1 VRFSAALV
9 LTAVGTYALLSA
21 EAAEIRVLSAA
32 AVQVPVEE
40 IAAAFA
46 RDTSHHV
53 RFEFATAGEVDAR
66 VNGGAHPAIVITAE
80 ERSATVVAT
89 LGLGAGQVRPLAT
102 VGIGVAAR
110 RGAAKP
116 DLSSVDSFRQSLRR
130 AESVAYGDP
139 ARGATTGVH
148 FAKVLDVLGVADE
161 IRPKSVLA
169 ANGLD
174 VMRRVK
180 SGEVELGVTQISEIL
195 SIDAATLVGP
205 LPSELQKHTTYVAI
219 LIDPKNVAAADFIRR
234 MVAEPGRAS
243 FRTAGF
249 Q

>member
-1 VRFSAALV
+1 MRLSPALV
-9 LTAVGTYALLSA
+9 LATVGTYALLSA
-21 EAAEIRVLSAA
+21 EASEIRVLSAA

-46 RDTSHHV
+46 RDTSHQV
-53 RFEFATAGEVDAR
+53 RFEFATAGEVEAR

-80 ERSATVVAT
+80 ERSASVVAT

-102 VGIGVAAR
+102 VGIGVAVR
-110 RGAAKP
+110 RGAPKP
-116 DLSSVDSFRQSLRR
+116 DLSSVDAFRQSLRR

-139 ARGATTGVH
+139 SRGATTGVH

-161 IRPKSVLA
+161 IRPKTMLA

-180 SGEVELGVTQISEIL
+180 SGEIELGVTQISEIL
-195 SIDAATLVGP
+195 NIDAAALVGL
-205 LPSELQKHTTYVAI
+205 LPSELQKYTTYAAI
-219 LIDPKNVAAADFIRR
+219 LVDPTDVAAADFIRR
-234 MVAEPGRAS
+234 LVDEPGRAR
-243 FRTAGF
+243 FRAAGF

>member
-1 VRFSAALV
+1 MRLSPALV
-9 LTAVGTYALLSA
+9 LATVGTYALLSA
-21 EAAEIRVLSAA
+21 EASEIRVLSAA

-46 RDTSHHV
+46 RDTSHQV
-53 RFEFATAGEVDAR
+53 RFEFATAGEVEAR
-66 VNGGAHPAIVITAE
+66 VNAGARPAIVITAE
-80 ERSATVVAT
+80 ERSASVVAT

-102 VGIGVAAR
+102 VGIGVAVR
-110 RGAAKP
+110 RGAPKP
-116 DLSSVDSFRQSLRR
+116 DLSSVDAFRQSLRR

-139 ARGATTGVH
+139 SRGATTGVH

-161 IRPKSVLA
+161 IRPKTMLA

-180 SGEVELGVTQISEIL
+180 SGEIELGVTQISEIL
-195 SIDAATLVGP
+195 NIDAAALVGL
-205 LPSELQKHTTYVAI
+205 LPSELQKYTTYAAI
-219 LIDPKNVAAADFIRR
+219 LVDPTDVAAADFIRR
-234 MVAEPGRAS
+234 LVDEPGRAR
-243 FRTAGF
+243 FRAAGF

>member
-1 VRFSAALV
+1 MRLSPALV
-9 LTAVGTYALLSA
+9 LATVGTYALLSA
-21 EAAEIRVLSAA
+21 EASEIRVLSAA

-46 RDTSHHV
+46 RDTSHQV
-53 RFEFATAGEVDAR
+53 RFEFATAGEVEAR
-66 VNGGAHPAIVITAE
+66 VNVGARPAIVITAE
-80 ERSATVVAT
+80 ERSASVVAT

-102 VGIGVAAR
+102 VGIGVAVR
-110 RGAAKP
+110 RGAPKP
-116 DLSSVDSFRQSLRR
+116 DLSSVDAFRQSLRR

-139 ARGATTGVH
+139 SRGATTGVH

-161 IRPKSVLA
+161 IRPKTMLA

-180 SGEVELGVTQISEIL
+180 SGEIELGVTQISEIL
-195 SIDAATLVGP
+195 NIDAAALVGL
-205 LPSELQKHTTYVAI
+205 LPSELQKYTTYAAI
-219 LIDPKNVAAADFIRR
+219 LVDPTDVAAADFIRR
-234 MVAEPGRAS
+234 LVDEPGRAR
-243 FRTAGF
+243 FRAAGF